1 DLRSPAGQAE
11 ALLAVPALRLAA
23 SQEGRLMYRRI
34 NPTSRQQ
41 LPLRMLFQPLGNG
54 TFLRACE
61 AESFRGLVAAMLD
74 DPAYES
80 GDVETRLL
88 NRLRLADELVLLAR
102 IDNQPNVLVG
112 GEDADQTIN
121 VASEARFIRY
131 IDIMELVSLEQNITA
146 RVTRK

>member
-1 DLRSPAGQAE
+1 
-11 ALLAVPALRLAA
+11 
-23 SQEGRLMYRRI
+23 MYRRI

-41 LPLRMLFQPLGNG
+41 LPMRMLFQPLGNG

-61 AESFRGLVAAMLD
+61 ADSFRGLVAAMLD

-102 IDNQPNVLVG
+102 IDNQPSVLIG
-112 GEDADQTIN
+112 DKDAAQTIN
-121 VASEARFIRY
+121 VASDERFIRSL
-131 IDIMELVSLEQNITA
+131 DRLGLVSLEPTLSA
-146 RVTRK
+146 GGTRT

>member
-1 DLRSPAGQAE
+1 
-11 ALLAVPALRLAA
+11 
-23 SQEGRLMYRRI
+23 MYRRI

-61 AESFRGLVAAMLD
+61 ADSFRGLVAAMLD

-80 GDVETRLL
+80 GDVEARLV

-102 IDNQPNVLVG
+102 IENEPSLLIGDR
-112 GEDADQTIN
+112 DADLTIN
-121 VASEARFIRY
+121 VASDERFIRSL
-131 IDIMELVSLEQNITA
+131 DRLGLVSLEPTLSA
-146 RVTRK
+146 GGTRT